1 MKRPRWIAFTAQD
14 GHSIGLDSE
23 GRGFELRSGELARVP
38 DPPAADRR
46 RAGVETTKSPRRR
59 AVSKRRARERD

>member
-23 GRGFELRSGELARVP
+23 GRGFELRAGELHRVP

-46 RAGVETTKSPRRR
+46 TATRQFRNRK
-59 AVSKRRARERD
+59 KRNRP